1 MRRDFTLRKR
11 TILGGVILLV
21 LADVAL
27 AAYSWRLSS
36 APRAPREQLAVETTQ
51 HNLLKAD
58 IKRAQDIRENIPAI
72 QKDCDQFEQSLFPAS
87 SHNSSIR
94 SELDAIAKK
103 NGIQLEDQTFKET
116 KIANRGMTE
125 VAIDAT
131 VDGDYKS
138 VVGFLNGLQRSV
150 NLYQVDSLSLATE
163 NANQASANVIKV
175 ALHLKTYFRTG
186 A

>member
-11 TILGGVILLV
+11 MILGGVILLV
-21 LADVAL
+21 LADLAL

-36 APRAPREQLAVETTQ
+36 APRAPGEQLAATTQ
-51 HNLLKAD
+51 HSILKAD

-87 SHNSSIR
+87 SGYSSVR
-94 SELDAIAKK
+94 SELGATAKK
-103 NGIQLEDQTFKET
+103 NGIRLDDLALKET
-116 KIANRGMTE
+116 KIANRGITE

-138 VVGFLNGLQRSV
+138 VVGFLNGLQRSS

-163 NANQASANVIKV
+163 NANLAFPNVIKV